1 MASPQ
6 ELAEAVLA
14 ARSQWGIAVTPQRL
28 QTYAARNG
36 SLAANTRLHDL
47 CLACACSDGDATA
60 LTAFDRELRAS
71 VDRAGRKVGGGRVDL
86 DEVLQR
92 LRARLLVGDGRRAPA
107 IAEYSG
113 QGPLLGWLRIIA
125 TREILMMRRR
135 EKFEAPLEEEFLFA
149 LPAPEADPEL
159 EFLNQHYR
167 AAFRTAFQQ
176 AFVALEPLARDMLRA
191 HYVDGLTFD
200 ALAERQQIHR
210 ATVARWIAR
219 ARDTLMTATRE
230 QLTRTLAIGRDEL
243 DSILNLVGSRLE
255 VSLRSQI
262 EPEAV

>member
-1 MASPQ
+1 MASTH
-6 ELAEAVLA
+6 ELAEAVSA
-14 ARSQWGIAVTPQRL
+14 ARSQWGIEVNPQRL
-28 QTYAARNG
+28 QAYAARNG
-36 SLAANTRLHDL
+36 EIAASTRLTDL
-47 CLACACSDGDATA
+47 CLACACNDGDTNA
-60 LTAFDRELRAS
+60 LAAFDRELRTS
-71 VDRAGRKVGGGRVDL
+71 VDRAARKVGGGRVDI

-92 LRARLLVGDGRRAPA
+92 LRARLLVGDGRSAPA
-107 IAEYSG
+107 ISDYSG

-125 TREILMMRRR
+125 TREILMLRRR
-135 EKFEAPLEEEFLFA
+135 EKFEAPLDDEMLFA

-167 AAFRTAFQQ
+167 AAFRRAFQE
-176 AFVALEPLARDMLRA
+176 AFAALEPVARDLLRA

-219 ARDTLMTATRE
+219 ARETLMTSTRE
-230 QLTRTLAIGRDEL
+230 QLTRTLAIGGDEL
-243 DSILNLVGSRLE
+243 DSILQLVGSRLD

-262 EPEAV
+262 EPTP